1 MGLITLILNAIGVV
15 ADVSD
20 ATQAVHWLISKDK
33 NCTADQLF
41 KRSFRHAVKQSA
53 ERLGHFSHP
62 PDPATIGTDDK
73 NLDQAVAK
81 LEGDVVAESLPK
93 DVAKLA
99 DFLAPEFRYCII
111 IPNHQLLDHDFDQQT
126 Q

>member
-20 ATQAVHWLISKDK
+20 ATQAVHWLISRDK

-53 ERLGHFSHP
+53 ERLGHFSRP
-62 PDPATIGTDDK
+62 PDPATIGTDDI

-81 LEGDVVAESLPK
+81 LEGKVVAKCLPEE
-93 DVAKLA
+93 VEERA
-99 DFLAPEFRYCII
+99 DIVP
-111 IPNHQLLDHDFDQQT
+111 
-126 Q
+126 